1 MKKKFFTIQERQSHR
16 SLEDVVGCRWS
27 SAVVEAIQ
35 EGVNRPGKL
44 RRYIPGIS
52 TKVLNERL
60 KKLIDYGLA
69 IREDLSQK
77 SLHVEYSLTP
87 TGKKLARLIEQ
98 LRDLD
103 QEFQHD
109 QLKQTEGNGEEE

>member
-1 MKKKFFTIQERQSHR
+1 MTKKFLTIEERAAHR

-27 SAVVEAIQ
+27 TAVVGAIQ
-35 EGVNRPGKL
+35 DGIKRPGKL

-60 KKLIDYGLA
+60 KKLLDYGLA
-69 IREDLSQK
+69 IRDDFSGN
-77 SLHVEYSLTP
+77 SLHVEYSLTLR
-87 TGKKLARLIEQ
+87 GEKLARLIEQ

-103 QEFQHD
+103 DEYQAEEKSQ
-109 QLKQTEGNGEEE
+109 NGR

>member
-1 MKKKFFTIQERQSHR
+1 MEKKYLSIKERIAHR

-27 SAVVEAIQ
+27 TAVMGAIND
-35 EGVNRPGKL
+35 GVTRPGQL

-69 IREDLSQK
+69 ARTDLSETA
-77 SLHVEYSLTP
+77 LHVEYNLTAR
-87 TGKKLARLIEQ
+87 GEKLAQLIGQ
-98 LRDLD
+98 LRELD
-103 QEFQHD
+103 VEFQED
-109 QLKQTEGNGEEE
+109 DAAEE